1 MPAWSSK
8 QRELSKPVQ
17 ACLSLPL
24 LRWLIQPL
32 LARPFSSH
40 PPPLAAAPGLP
51 GRSVVIVRNKT
62 QVIGGITYRTFPGTP
77 AARLGEIA
85 FCAVAQTLQVTGYG
99 TRLMNWT
106 KVGAGAGRT
115 CSSVRGGSARMG
127 RAAAVAGLCCHGWH
141 GERGGGNR
149 C

>member
-1 MPAWSSK
+1 M
-8 QRELSKPVQ
+8 
-17 ACLSLPL
+17 
-24 LRWLIQPL
+24 
-32 LARPFSSH
+32 
-40 PPPLAAAPGLP
+40 
-51 GRSVVIVRNKT
+51 IVRNKT

-106 KVGAGAGRT
+106 KVGARAGHTR
-115 CSSVRGGSARMG
+115 SSVRGGSARMG
-127 RAAAVAGLCCHGWH
+127 RVTVVAGLCGQGWH
-141 GERGGGNR
+141 GERGGGNS